1 MSEPCPSLSRAASL
15 RVRVLGGAKHTFSR
29 SILFI
34 AESMPRTTFAM
45 LPVTERMVTAVW
57 TRELTA
63 SMREARR
70 RRLTCSFFLRM
81 ALPA

>member
-1 MSEPCPSLSRAASL
+1 
-15 RVRVLGGAKHTFSR
+15 
-29 SILFI
+29 
-34 AESMPRTTFAM
+34 MPRTTFAM